1 MRRSRDD
8 DEVDA
13 LDDEALLRL
22 IVLRRADAFEE
33 VYRRHAAPIAAV
45 ATRLTSDRASA
56 DDLTQT
62 TFLKLWEQRERVTAR
77 GGSLRAWLFAVLRNV
92 AIDRRRRLRPVIELD
107 EAHDRATAVL
117 GPEDRAIERQSQR
130 DIQAA
135 LAALDSDQRI
145 VIELAYF
152 GGLSQTEIAAVVNA
166 PLGTVKSRV
175 RLAMR
180 HLRDAF
186 TIPEEGLV

>member
-1 MRRSRDD
+1 MRL
-8 DEVDA
+8 V
-13 LDDEALLRL
+13 
-22 IVLRRADAFEE
+22 VVRRADAFEE
-33 VYRRHAAPIAAV
+33 LYRRHAAPIAAV
-45 ATRLTSDRASA
+45 ASRLTPDRASA

-92 AIDRRRRLRPVIELD
+92 AIDRRRRVRPVIELD
-107 EAHDRATAVL
+107 EAHDRATTVI
-117 GPEDRAIERQSQR
+117 GPEERAMERQSQR
-130 DIQAA
+130 DIQHA
-135 LAALDSDQRI
+135 LAALDNDQRI

-180 HLRDAF
+180 HLRDTF